1 MKQHKYGIT
10 RENNNVDD
18 KMYLYNIT
26 SNNDYIR
33 KIEDIVSRLH
43 RYIIRNDTRIID
55 ILSEMKTVLDTDFH
69 YNNVND
75 LHNIQLILIHMV
87 NRLFYVLSTELDQS
101 ISDNPYSCIIKILHK
116 SELSFDRLRYDKEYV
131 HIIIDSTIYYI
142 KQVTQE

>member
-75 LHNIQLILIHMV
+75 LHNIHLILIHMV

-101 ISDNPYSCIIKILHK
+101 ISDNAYSCIIKILHK